1 VSPLLQEDSKQPVRT
16 NIQTFAK
23 ADEDTSVSIQDAPQ
37 IADLIPDITMPGL
50 TQGLETAV
58 SAKYLFTTKRCP
70 NCRMAKE
77 YLKDQQYTLI
87 DAEENLEIA
96 DKYGVMQAPTLLVLT
111 DGKLEKY
118 VNLSNIKE
126 YADRT

>member
-1 VSPLLQEDSKQPVRT
+1 MADGSTSAPL
-16 NIQTFAK
+16 
-23 ADEDTSVSIQDAPQ
+23 QDAPQ
-37 IADLIPDITMPGL
+37 IADLIPDITIPGMV
-50 TQGLETAV
+50 QGLEEAV

-87 DAEENLEIA
+87 DAEENMEMA
-96 DKYGVMQAPTLLVLT
+96 DKYGVMQAPTLLVLSG
-111 DGKLEKY
+111 GKPQKF

-126 YADRT
+126 YVDRA